1 MAGRLI
7 ELSQDDFVLGEPLRW
22 PIYDRKGIFLIKK
35 GFVIEEQRQIDRMLL
50 HGAFGLS
57 EEIEA
62 AKLAEPEKVKK
73 EKPKDFSPFK
83 LLEKATAKLYDTL
96 HTAASYQD
104 DFTGQVMSVVDDIQ
118 AACIRDSHAALASL
132 FLVKFDN
139 YPIKHSVDVAV
150 LCESL
155 GKTMGLPVEE
165 RRTVIAA
172 ALTMNIAMLELQEI
186 LYHQESP
193 LTDEQKKAIFDHPKQ
208 GREILY
214 GAKVDNDLWLD
225 CVLAHHEK
233 INGHGYPNQLMGS
246 EYPEVTQMIV
256 LADQYCARLSPR
268 AYRQPLLHKGILR
281 DILLDK
287 GETVNEDTAALFIKE
302 LGFYP
307 PGLIV
312 KLNNGEIGIVRE
324 RGKKADTPVVQV
336 CVRPRTGRVTA
347 PIRQDTSTDT
357 FKVRQVLLSDDPE
370 VVFDGRA
377 VWGFDET

>member
-1 MAGRLI
+1 LVEKLI
-7 ELSQDDFVLGEPLRW
+7 ELSKDDFIIGEPLRW
-22 PIYDRKGIFLIKK
+22 PIYDRNGIFLIKK
-35 GFVIEEQRQIDRMLL
+35 GVLIETQHQIERMLL

-57 EEIEA
+57 VEMEA
-62 AKLAEPEKVKK
+62 AKSIQPKK
-73 EKPKDFSPFK
+73 TKKAKSNNFSPFE
-83 LLEKATAKLYDTL
+83 LIEKATTKLYDTL
-96 HTAASYQD
+96 HTTASYQD
-104 DFTGQVMSVVDDIQ
+104 DFFAQIMSVVDDIQ
-118 AACIRDSHAALASL
+118 TACTRDSHTALASL
-132 FLVKFDN
+132 FLVLFNN
-139 YPIKHSVDVAV
+139 YPIKHSIDVAV

-155 GKTMGLPVEE
+155 GKSMGLFIDE
-165 RRTVIAA
+165 RRSVIAA
-172 ALTMNIAMLELQEI
+172 ALTMNIAMLELQES

-193 LTDEQKKAIFDHPKQ
+193 LTDEQKKAIFNHPEE
-208 GREILY
+208 GREMLY
-214 GAKVDNDLWLD
+214 KAKVDDDLWLD
-225 CVLAHHEK
+225 CVSAHHEK
-233 INGHGYPNQLMGS
+233 INGHGYANQLMGD
-246 EYPEVTQMIV
+246 EYPEITQMIV

-312 KLNNGEIGIVRE
+312 KLNNGEIGIVRQ
-324 RGKKADTPVVQV
+324 RGKRADTPVVQV
-336 CVRPRTGRVTA
+336 CVKPRTGKVTT